1 MTWQYDIEW
10 HNGGNRKD
18 RHRTISDLSTSTSSQ
33 GTKKKEHSDI
43 TNSSPNYEGNTR
55 MNVVVVTSKPR
66 SQTAGNLITTHTWTS
81 LMEKEDTKE
90 ATPFPNILRNKNM
103 TYTHQNIKNNFTTF
117 YKGKE
122 DDRKPLAIYTQ
133 ILRGASPI
141 LRAKVIVSI
150 TVEQTN
156 GSTIQLPSMELKD
169 DGYGGKI
176 YFKTISFT
184 LNLLKLKVLDFFQA
198 HKLTLFGFLV
208 FYRPRFGR
216 RRWNI

>member
-33 GTKKKEHSDI
+33 RMVAGMNKKEHSDI

-90 ATPFPNILRNKNM
+90 ATPFPNILRNKNI
-103 TYTHQNIKNNFTTF
+103 TYTHQNIQNNFTTF
-117 YKGKE
+117 YEGKE
-122 DDRKPLAIYTQ
+122 EDRKPVAIYTQ

-150 TVEQTN
+150 TVELTN
-156 GSTIQLPSMELKD
+156 GSMIKLPSMELKD
-169 DGYGGKI
+169 DGYGGK
-176 YFKTISFT
+176 
-184 LNLLKLKVLDFFQA
+184 L
-198 HKLTLFGFLV
+198 
-208 FYRPRFGR
+208 
-216 RRWNI
+216 

>member
-33 GTKKKEHSDI
+33 RMVAGMNKKEHSDI

-90 ATPFPNILRNKNM
+90 ATPFPNILRNKNI
-103 TYTHQNIKNNFTTF
+103 TDTHQNIKNKFTTF
-117 YKGKE
+117 YE
-122 DDRKPLAIYTQ
+122 REEEDRKPVAIYTQ

-156 GSTIQLPSMELKD
+156 GSMIRLPSMELKD
-169 DGYGGKI
+169 DGYGGK
-176 YFKTISFT
+176 
-184 LNLLKLKVLDFFQA
+184 L
-198 HKLTLFGFLV
+198 
-208 FYRPRFGR
+208 
-216 RRWNI
+216 